1 MLEYDFGALDDDF
14 ITVWSMFILTQD
26 YGCIKGSLEKLAE
39 MGQINA
45 VQSWYLFQNEGD
57 NEHIDAIVRGYKG
70 LTFNEAFAIG
80 NFMERKQDQRK
91 KYSEIVNRL
100 AEVVDEEIPKFE
112 IEDGYLKDD
121 LSIREKARYEALIE
135 ERNSLVAELKRLPV
149 FIYFNN
155 ACFGASE
162 QAKTVRCPLCAQ
174 RYIEM
179 KSRFIDLT
187 PFNSEKESL
196 TKWVKKNMKRS
207 MKRLLKVYDEKIK
220 EDKNATVRSIP
231 QISFALGKAIV
242 FSEDIKNKT
251 RDAGVQIL
259 QSLATRDFSNQFV
272 DYRLKEKTPKKSSVE
287 QVKVEEDENM
297 VDGQQLTIFD
307 EKITDDVELNFA
319 KDIGKTL

>member
-1 MLEYDFGALDDDF
+1 
-14 ITVWSMFILTQD
+14 
-26 YGCIKGSLEKLAE
+26 
-39 MGQINA
+39 GQINA

-80 NFMERKQDQRK
+80 NFMERKQDQREK
-91 KYSEIVNRL
+91 FAKIVECL

-112 IEDGYLKDD
+112 KEDGWLKDD
-121 LSIREKARYEALIE
+121 LSVREKARYEALIE

-155 ACFGASE
+155 ACLGASE

-174 RYIEM
+174 RYVEM

-187 PFNSEKESL
+187 PFNAEKESL

-207 MKRLLKVYDEKIK
+207 MKRLLKVYEEKAK

-251 RDAGVQIL
+251 RDAGVKIL
-259 QSLATRDFSNQFV
+259 QSLATRDFSNEFV
-272 DYRLKEKTPKKSSVE
+272 DYQLKEKTSRMKDE
-287 QVKVEEDENM
+287 QKEKTEDDESL
-297 VDGQQLTIFD
+297 VDGAQLSIFD
-307 EKITDDVELNFA
+307 EKISDDVELNFE
-319 KDIGKTL
+319 KDIQKNL